1 MPRTLHQN
9 SALTPAARN
18 CIERYKTP
26 QQLLSIF
33 TPAKQYAYTKDLRRV
48 YMGDAPSLGTISKA
62 WGENITEAWL
72 EMQLIDLSEF
82 SGVKDKLSTFQLDSI
97 SQVIMATWGYYK
109 VTEMMLFF
117 LQFKSGKYG
126 KFYGSVDSMVITEAL
141 REFDKERCQAIDRY
155 NREEE
160 QRQKK
165 LQEEAAEEIQA
176 KWREHLRRCCLNV
189 SEYLKI
195 SRRYN
200 LTPEEMEMV
209 GWLFNMGYE
218 PEQLARERSE
228 EAKRR
233 AINAKKKA
241 DLDALIAE
249 LQRRRDALDDD

>member
-1 MPRTLHQN
+1 
-9 SALTPAARN
+9 
-18 CIERYKTP
+18 
-26 QQLLSIF
+26 
-33 TPAKQYAYTKDLRRV
+33 
-48 YMGDAPSLGTISKA
+48 MGDAPSLGTLSKA

-109 VTEMMLFF
+109 VSEMMLFF

-155 NREEE
+155 VREEE
-160 QRQKK
+160 ERQK
-165 LQEEAAEEIQA
+165 QEQDAAAEIAQA
-176 KWREHLRRCCLNV
+176 KWREHLRRCCL
-189 SEYLKI
+189 SIKDYFDI
-195 SRRYN
+195 SNRYD
-200 LTPEEMEMV
+200 LSPEDMEMV

-228 EAKRR
+228 DAKRR

-249 LQRRRDALDDD
+249 LQRQRDALED

>member
-1 MPRTLHQN
+1 MSLTLQPN
-9 SALTPAARN
+9 SALTPAVRN

-26 QQLLSIF
+26 KNFLTVF
-33 TPAKQYAYTKDLRRV
+33 TPAKQYAYTKDLYRV
-48 YMGDAPSLGTISKA
+48 YMGNAPSLGVISKT

-109 VTEMMLFF
+109 VSEMMLFF

-141 REFDKERCQAIDRY
+141 REFDKERCQAIDHYR
-155 NREEE
+155 REEE

-165 LQEEAAEEIQA
+165 LQEEAAEIAQA
-176 KWREHLRRCCLNV
+176 KWHEHLRRCCLSV
-189 SEYLKI
+189 KQYFEISE
-195 SRRYN
+195 RYKLN
-200 LTPEEMEMV
+200 PEEMEMV

-228 EAKRR
+228 EAKHR

-249 LQRRRDALDDD
+249 LQRQRDALDD